1 MKNSIKS
8 LKRYFQMIVTAVTCF
23 VIGFVK
29 NKEGI
34 CDSSSEGSRAKR
46 TGFLSKVWK
55 SLGMC
60 FVCETP
66 KAKMISEFIVKDS
79 NSKKSRTVL
88 SPDEKKN
95 TRKNKIIYWNEPR
108 IQNRINKAVYFN
120 TG

>member
-8 LKRYFQMIVTAVTCF
+8 LKSYFQMIVTAVTCF
-23 VIGFVK
+23 VMGFVK
-29 NKEGI
+29 DKESVYD
-34 CDSSSEGSRAKR
+34 DSSEESKVRR
-46 TGFLSKVWK
+46 TGFLNKVWK
-55 SLGMC
+55 SLGIC

-79 NSKKSRTVL
+79 DSKKSRTVL

-108 IQNRINKAVYFN
+108 IQNRINKAAYFN